1 MTTVLEV
8 LKLTTEYFEK
18 KKIESPRVNAEIL
31 LAEVLKCK
39 RIDLYLSFE
48 KPLNEEELALYRE
61 LIKKRSSHI
70 PLQYIIGNV
79 EFYGLKLLVNENVL
93 IPRPETELLVE
104 TILQN
109 HQQTNELKILD
120 IGSGSGNISLALA
133 RNLSKSFITGID
145 VSQKAIELSFQ
156 NKEIHHLENVDFNRF
171 DILQDDLEKLGTF
184 DIIVSNPPYV
194 SKNDFDLLEPE
205 LRLYEP
211 RIALTDESEGTT
223 FYKEIISKSESLLN
237 KPGYIY
243 FELGKDQFQK
253 ISQLLTDNKFS
264 NIKIIKDYSGIE
276 RIISGEKI

>member
-39 RIDLYLSFE
+39 RIDLYLSFD

-145 VSQKAIELSFQ
+145 VSQKAIEVSFQ

-205 LRLYEP
+205 LKLYEP

-223 FYKEIISKSESLLN
+223 FYNEIISKSESLLN

-243 FELGKDQFQK
+243 FELGKDQFQN

-264 NIKIIKDYSGIE
+264 NIKIMKDYSGIE

>member
-39 RIDLYLSFE
+39 RIDLYLSFD
-48 KPLNEEELALYRE
+48 KPLNLEELALYRE

-145 VSQKAIELSFQ
+145 VSQKAIEVSFQ
-156 NKEIHHLENVDFNRF
+156 NKEIYHLENVDFNRF

-205 LRLYEP
+205 LKLYEP

>member
-1 MTTVLEV
+1 MTTVLVV

-145 VSQKAIELSFQ
+145 VIQKAIEVSFQ

-171 DILQDDLEKLGTF
+171 DILHDDLEKLGTF

-211 RIALTDESEGTT
+211 RIALTDELEGTT
-223 FYKEIISKSESLLN
+223 FYKKIISKSESLLI